1 MHAMKRAT
9 VLPSMSS
16 SWMIVS
22 TVESSMMASRTRA
35 QCSTASARLKTGQV
49 GFPRRASPAFRL
61 KLRISSLARLILKR
75 LISIPSACKS
85 LASACLV
92 TKSATLGALVSASRG
107 MLVLSFFSFLFIL
120 KIENV
125 CV

>member
-1 MHAMKRAT
+1 MKRAT

-22 TVESSMMASRTRA
+22 TVESSMIASCTRA

-61 KLRISSLARLILKR
+61 ELRISSLARLILKR
-75 LISIPSACKS
+75 LMLHGVGLYFSR
-85 LASACLV
+85 
-92 TKSATLGALVSASRG
+92 LGPY
-107 MLVLSFFSFLFIL
+107 
-120 KIENV
+120 
-125 CV
+125 